1 MKRTDVTRTIE
12 AVWRIESARLI
23 ASLMRYVRDLG
34 RAEELAQDAL
44 VAALQE
50 WPRSGIP
57 ENPAAWLMTTAR
69 HRAIDQLRRAQRTPG
84 IHAQVSHELEMEQED
99 SATAFEEA
107 ADEEIGDELLRL
119 IFMACHPLLSTEAR
133 TALTLRVVAG
143 LSTAEIA
150 RAFLVAEPTI
160 AQRIV
165 RAKRSLREAEVP
177 FELPRGAALAQRLSS
192 VLEVIYLVFNE
203 GYSATAGEEWM
214 RPELCEEAL
223 RLARILAGLAP
234 EESEVLG
241 LLALMELQASR
252 LRARTAADGTPL
264 RLNEQQRGKWDPL
277 LIGRGLEALARAES
291 LGGAPGPYLLQA
303 GIAACHARAPDAAD
317 TDWRRIATLYRE
329 LAALTQSPVVELNRA
344 VAVAMA
350 EGPDAGLAITER
362 LEAEGRLAAY
372 HLLPS
377 VRADLLERLGRF
389 AEAQRQFER
398 AAGLTRNARERALL
412 EGRAQACAGKS

>member
-99 SATAFEEA
+99 SATAFEQA
-107 ADEEIGDELLRL
+107 ADEGIGDELLRL

-303 GIAACHARAPDAAD
+303 GIAACHARAPEAAD

-389 AEAQRQFER
+389 AEAHRQFER